1 MQHRYKWI
9 VLAAV
14 VLCASCTRTSNS
26 NVQAS
31 SSVEP
36 TAPTFEVHY
45 PHGQKDF
52 HGLENNIEIAAT
64 AKSALIDISSE
75 SGISTGVIRL
85 TAGSWPE
92 KVTVRLHLAGLEG
105 LTISSGAVVI
115 QKEDLAV
122 KAFDRH
128 GNLFHEKYLLDKKGY
143 YEIELPDALF
153 ADQAT
158 EVTIHW
164 VDFYR

>member
-1 MQHRYKWI
+1 MQHRYTWI

-14 VLCASCTRTSNS
+14 VVGASCTRTSDS
-26 NVQAS
+26 HVRPS
-31 SSVEP
+31 PSVES

-45 PHGQKDF
+45 PHGQKNV

-75 SGISTGVIRL
+75 SGIATGVIRL

-92 KVTVRLHLAGLEG
+92 NVTVRLHLAGLEG
-105 LTISSGAVVI
+105 LTISSGAVVF
-115 QKEDLAV
+115 QKEDLTV

-143 YEIELPDALF
+143 YEIELPSALF